1 MDSHHETL
9 LESVPTAHPGETVL
23 EYLDFYEWSQREL
36 ARRTGLTPK
45 TISEICNGK
54 ASITPNTALAI
65 EKVFQRPAHFW
76 LNLQMTFSEATA
88 RNLQLS
94 KAPDWGQW
102 AKRFPL
108 REMRRLKFSLPSGRS
123 EADVLLSF
131 FRVSSPDNWRS
142 VWDCAGV
149 AYRQTRKFHTS
160 EESVAAWVR
169 ETELVASG
177 LEVAA
182 FNERRL
188 LSSIGDL
195 RRLTCARADEVMAP
209 VQELC
214 AAAGVA
220 VVWVPELRHTGI
232 SGCARWIGDK
242 RALIGLTLR
251 YKTDDQMWFT
261 FFHEIAH
268 VLLHRHKR
276 AFVLD
281 NAADDLGDLVV
292 DPEMRQIEMEANQ
305 FAADTLIPPELLGA
319 FVRRQSFTNDSIHS
333 FAETLG
339 VGPGIVVGRLQHE
352 GILARH
358 QGNALKQQ
366 LAWKFTEEA

>member
-9 LESVPTAHPGETVL
+9 LDYPAAHPGDTVL

-36 ARRTGLTPK
+36 SRRTGLTPK

-54 ASITPNTALAI
+54 ASITPNTALAL
-65 EKVFQRPAHFW
+65 ENVFRRPAHFW
-76 LNLQMTFSEATA
+76 LNLQMNFSEATA
-88 RNLQLS
+88 RNRQLS
-94 KAPDWGQW
+94 KAADWAQW

-108 REMRRLKFSLPSGRS
+108 REMHRLQFSLPSGRS
-123 EADVLLSF
+123 ETDVLLSF
-131 FRVSSPDNWRS
+131 FGVSSPDNWRS
-142 VWDCAGV
+142 VWDRAGV
-149 AYRQTRKFHTS
+149 TYRQTRRFHTS
-160 EESVAAWVR
+160 DESVAAWVR

-182 FNERRL
+182 FDERRL
-188 LSSIGDL
+188 LSSISDL
-195 RRLTCARADEVMAP
+195 RRLTRARADTVMEP
-209 VQELC
+209 VQEIC

-268 VLLHRHKR
+268 VLLHRHR
-276 AFVLD
+276 HTFVLD
-281 NAADDLGDLVV
+281 NAADDLGDRVV

-319 FVRRQSFTNDSIHS
+319 FLRRQSFTNDSIHG

-352 GILARH
+352 GVLARH
-358 QGNALKQQ
+358 QGNALKQK
-366 LAWKFTEEA
+366 LSWKFTEEA

>member
-9 LESVPTAHPGETVL
+9 LECATTAHPGETVL

-54 ASITPNTALAI
+54 ASITPNTALAL

-76 LNLQMTFSEATA
+76 LNLQVTFSEALA

-94 KAPDWGQW
+94 RASDGSHWD
-102 AKRFPL
+102 KRFPL
-108 REMRRLKFSLPSGRS
+108 QEMRRLKFSLPSSYS
-123 EADVLLSF
+123 EADALLRF
-131 FRVSSPDNWRS
+131 FGVSSPDNWRS

-149 AYRQTRKFHTS
+149 TYRQTRKFDTS
-160 EESVAAWVR
+160 EEAIAAWVR

-177 LEVAA
+177 LDVAA
-182 FNERRL
+182 FDERRL
-188 LSSIGDL
+188 RSSMGAL
-195 RRLTCARADEVMAP
+195 RRLTRERADEVMDP
-209 VQELC
+209 LQRVC

-220 VVWVPELRHTGI
+220 VVWVPELRRTGI

-242 RALIGLTLR
+242 RALVGLTLR

-261 FFHEIAH
+261 LFHEIAH
-268 VLLHRHKR
+268 ILLHRQRH

-281 NAADDLGDLVV
+281 NAADDLGDRVV
-292 DPEMRQIEMEANQ
+292 DPEMQRIEMEANQ

-319 FVRRQSFTNDSIHS
+319 FVRRQSFTNDSIHA
-333 FAETLG
+333 FAEALE

-358 QGNALKQQ
+358 QGNALKQK
-366 LAWKFTEEA
+366 LAWKFPKEA